1 MYIFQITE
9 EDVRGT
15 IEKSDIGKW
24 AYLVQGCW
32 IFFDTKEEAIASYLE
47 VFGSN

>member
-1 MYIFQITE
+1 MRIFQITE

-15 IEKSDIGKW
+15 IEESDIGKW

-32 IFFDTKEEAIASYLE
+32 MFFDTEEEAIASYRE
-47 VFGSN
+47 VFGSK